1 VHIQGIIVTTPN
13 PKKRLPEWLKVR
25 WVGGENY
32 LGMRKLLRS
41 ADLHTVCEEAS
52 CPNIGECWERKSA
65 TFMIL
70 GDICTRACRYC
81 DVTSGKPQTLD
92 LQEPLRLAKTVQTLD
107 LNYCV
112 ITSVN
117 RDDLPDGG
125 ASIFAE
131 CLNQINR
138 TSPNCKVE
146 ILTPDFA
153 GNLSALHTVLHAQP
167 AVFNHNLESVRRIF
181 KSVRSKG
188 DYDLSLSI
196 LEEAQRYAPDIP
208 TKSGLMVGLGETADE
223 LHETFKDLRNVG
235 VKLLTIGQ
243 YLRPSQKHIEMDRF
257 YTPSEFTEL
266 EQDAYSLGFD
276 SVAAGPL
283 VRSSYH
289 ADEQHAAATAI

>member
-1 VHIQGIIVTTPN
+1 MHIQGIIVTTPN

-138 TSPNCKVE
+138 SSPNCKVE

-208 TKSGLMVGLGETADE
+208 TKSGLMVGLGETTDE
-223 LHETFKDLRNVG
+223 LHETFKDLSNVG

>member
-1 VHIQGIIVTTPN
+1 MHIQGIIVTTPN

-131 CLNQINR
+131 C
-138 TSPNCKVE
+138 
-146 ILTPDFA
+146 
-153 GNLSALHTVLHAQP
+153 
-167 AVFNHNLESVRRIF
+167 
-181 KSVRSKG
+181 
-188 DYDLSLSI
+188 
-196 LEEAQRYAPDIP
+196 
-208 TKSGLMVGLGETADE
+208 
-223 LHETFKDLRNVG
+223 
-235 VKLLTIGQ
+235 
-243 YLRPSQKHIEMDRF
+243 
-257 YTPSEFTEL
+257 
-266 EQDAYSLGFD
+266 
-276 SVAAGPL
+276 
-283 VRSSYH
+283 
-289 ADEQHAAATAI
+289 

>member
-1 VHIQGIIVTTPN
+1 MHIQGIIVTTPN

-138 TSPNCKVE
+138 SSPNCKVE

-196 LEEAQRYAPDIP
+196 LEEAQRYEPDIP

>member
-1 VHIQGIIVTTPN
+1 MHIQGIIVTTPN

>member
-1 VHIQGIIVTTPN
+1 MHIQGIIVTTPN

-92 LQEPLRLAKTVQTLD
+92 LQEPVRLAKTVQTLD

-138 TSPNCKVE
+138 SSPNCKVE

>member
-1 VHIQGIIVTTPN
+1 MHIQGIIVTTPN

-138 TSPNCKVE
+138 SSPNCKVE

-153 GNLSALHTVLHAQP
+153 GK
-167 AVFNHNLESVRRIF
+167 SVRR
-181 KSVRSKG
+181 KG

>member
-1 VHIQGIIVTTPN
+1 MHIQGIIVTTPN

-138 TSPNCKVE
+138 SSPNGKVE

-153 GNLSALHTVLHAQP
+153 GNLSALHTVLDAQP

-208 TKSGLMVGLGETADE
+208 TKSGLMVGLGETTDE

>member
-1 VHIQGIIVTTPN
+1 
-13 PKKRLPEWLKVR
+13 
-25 WVGGENY
+25 
-32 LGMRKLLRS
+32 
-41 ADLHTVCEEAS
+41 
-52 CPNIGECWERKSA
+52 
-65 TFMIL
+65 MIL

-92 LQEPLRLAKTVQTLD
+92 LQEPVRLAKTVQTLD

-138 TSPNCKVE
+138 SSPNCKVE

>member
-1 VHIQGIIVTTPN
+1 MHIQGIIVTTPN

-138 TSPNCKVE
+138 SSPNCKVE

>member
-138 TSPNCKVE
+138 SSPNCKVE

>member
-1 VHIQGIIVTTPN
+1 MHIQGIIVTTPN

-65 TFMIL
+65 TFRIL

-138 TSPNCKVE
+138 SSPNCKVE

>member
-92 LQEPLRLAKTVQTLD
+92 LQEPVRLAKTVQTLD

-138 TSPNCKVE
+138 SSPNCKVE

>member
-1 VHIQGIIVTTPN
+1 MHIQGIIVTTPN

-138 TSPNCKVE
+138 SSPNCKVE

-153 GNLSALHTVLHAQP
+153 GNLSALHTVLDAQP